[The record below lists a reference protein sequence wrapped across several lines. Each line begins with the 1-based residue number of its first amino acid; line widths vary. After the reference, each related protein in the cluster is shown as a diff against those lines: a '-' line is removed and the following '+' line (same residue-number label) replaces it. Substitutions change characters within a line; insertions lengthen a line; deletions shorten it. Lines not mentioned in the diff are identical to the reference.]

1 MAELQEKMLCL
12 ISLVYLT
19 GLVAGGSI
27 DTIDFDGDL
36 YEGDDRSI
44 FSSGGTY
51 YIALNTTYVIY
62 AAIIAGKTEILC
74 FSCLIHFPRKRHFE
88 TSKILMLMF
97 LN

>member
-62 AAIIAGKTEILC
+62 AAIIAGKTEIFLMLNS
-74 FSCLIHFPRKRHFE
+74 FSEKEEHFE

>member
-62 AAIIAGKTEILC
+62 AAIIAGKTEIFL
-74 FSCLIHFPRKRHFE
+74 RKRH
-88 TSKILMLMF
+88 ILKL
-97 LN
+97 LKY

>member
-1 MAELQEKMLCL
+1 MLCL

-62 AAIIAGKTEILC
+62 AAIIAGKT
-74 FSCLIHFPRKRHFE
+74 
-88 TSKILMLMF
+88 KIFLMLNSF
-97 LN
+97 SEKEAHLKLLKYYKADVFKLKKSI